1 MLTKEEKKILRE
13 HADRLIGW
21 DKRVNPDWKK
31 KWKYFIERDY
41 SWGNIIELNVFKIV
55 QMREFMKNH
64 SIVCQEEVDK
74 QVKQMTE
81 VIELGYKILED
92 EYEDDAHKWFRE
104 NSIPVTLICEKN
116 NFNNVLHSVRNEG
129 IFEGMVSKIETET
142 DKWLRENN
150 LTRKDVST
158 AYTTEWTN
166 GDTNENNSEEFGRRL
181 KDAWKERQK
190 DRDKFFKLI
199 AKHCGDWGD

>member
-1 MLTKEEKKILRE
+1 MLTKEEKRILRE
-13 HADRLIGW
+13 HADKIIGW

-31 KWKYFIERDY
+31 EWKYFIKRDY

-81 VIELGYKILED
+81 VIELGYKLLED

-116 NFNNVLHSVRNEG
+116 NFKNVLHSVRNEDL
-129 IFEGMVSKIETET
+129 FDGMVSKIELET

-150 LTRKDVST
+150 LTKKDVSI
-158 AYTTEWTN
+158 AYTIEWTN
-166 GDTNENNSEEFGRRL
+166 GNTDENNSEEFRRRS
-181 KDAWKERQK
+181 KEAWKERQK

-199 AKHCGDWGD
+199 AKHCDDWGD

>member
-1 MLTKEEKKILRE
+1 MLTKEEKRIIRE
-13 HADRLIGW
+13 HADKIIGW

-31 KWKYFIERDY
+31 EWKYFIKRDY

-81 VIELGYKILED
+81 VIELGYKLLED

-116 NFNNVLHSVRNEG
+116 NFKNVLHSVRNEG
-129 IFEGMVSKIETET
+129 LFDGMVSKIELET

-150 LTRKDVST
+150 LTKKDVSI

-166 GDTNENNSEEFGRRL
+166 GNTDENNSEEFRRRS
-181 KDAWKERQK
+181 KEAWKERQK
-190 DRDKFFKLI
+190 DKDKFFKLI
-199 AKHCGDWGD
+199 AKHCDDWGD

>member
-31 KWKYFIERDY
+31 EWKYFIKRDY

-92 EYEDDAHKWFRE
+92 EYEDDAHKWFKE
-104 NSIPVTLICEKN
+104 NSVPVTLICEKN
-116 NFNNVLHSVRNEG
+116 NFNNILHRVRNEG
-129 IFEGMVSKIETET
+129 IFEGMVSKIESET

-181 KDAWKERQK
+181 KEAWKERQK
-190 DRDKFFKLI
+190 DTDKFFKLI
-199 AKHCGDWGD
+199 AKHCGGWGD